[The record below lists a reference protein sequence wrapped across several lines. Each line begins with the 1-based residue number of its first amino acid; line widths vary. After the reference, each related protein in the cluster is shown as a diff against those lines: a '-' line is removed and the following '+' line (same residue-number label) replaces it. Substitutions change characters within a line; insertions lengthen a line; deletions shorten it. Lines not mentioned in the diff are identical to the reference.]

1 MGDDEQA
8 ILKAYIEGKD
18 PRPSLDS
25 SVGTCELR
33 DFLPN
38 FWHRDA
44 DQRPSA
50 QECVEKLASM
60 ELPSMKD
67 TIQMWTRRFKSRSR
81 AN

>member
-1 MGDDEQA
+1 MG
-8 ILKAYIEGKD
+8 LGCRTGKD

-60 ELPSMKD
+60 ELPSMKLG
-67 TIQMWTRRFKSRSR
+67 FAHKSSMLLD
-81 AN
+81 